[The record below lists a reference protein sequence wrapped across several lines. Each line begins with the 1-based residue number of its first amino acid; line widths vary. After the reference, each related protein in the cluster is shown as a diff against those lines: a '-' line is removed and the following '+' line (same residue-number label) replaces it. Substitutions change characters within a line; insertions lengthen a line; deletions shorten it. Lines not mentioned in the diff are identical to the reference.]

1 MFERWKRA
9 KEAFPQVEILTQW
22 DRKDQKFYA
31 PGALIR
37 VTNGR
42 GLLCERYSEEPSE
55 ATYCTLMF
63 GEQPLFQFQGNEY
76 YCPTCEKIVR
86 SGYGLQQTEEFRNEG
101 LNQEHTALT
110 DALEE
115 LKPLLGLL
123 EDNAYVILDTEL
135 YPTDGNGHLF
145 WEVPD
150 SGECL
155 PGSCLFY
162 RGDGEWGYL
171 RPHFTVATQSPDKL
185 QENRVEYYRTRPGC
199 RAVAYY
205 MDGYMTALID
215 GHHKTMAAALE
226 HRRVKALVI
235 MPCWRWQ
242 VRQED
247 GSFRTYAAAGE
258 MRFACDRY
266 GLTERNAIA
275 RKKATYEEMQQMWEL
290 IPVAERELP
299 YDGGDLAAA
308 YPSAEEMADIDACG
322 EITDQRLDRIV
333 SGEHTCSLEE
343 IQVLMNALG
352 GLRHERLFEL
362 ADYFL
367 EKCPC
372 LSWLRVHDTGTFGA
386 IVRQLLK
393 LPRSD
398 RLEAYLLNLMV
409 EYEEEY
415 PFVTD
420 RIAEWL

>member
-1 MFERWKRA
+1 MFERWKQAR
-9 KEAFPQVEILTQW
+9 EAFPQIEILTRW
-22 DRKDQKFYA
+22 EGTDSEFYA

-42 GLLCERYSEEPSE
+42 GLLYERFSEEPRE

-63 GEQPLFQFQGNEY
+63 REQPLFQFQGSEY

-86 SGYGLQQTEEFRNEG
+86 SGYGLQQTEEFRRER
-101 LNQEHTALT
+101 LNQEHLSLT
-110 DALEE
+110 EALEGLE
-115 LKPLLGLL
+115 PLLGLL

-150 SGECL
+150 NGECL

-162 RGDGEWGYL
+162 RGDGEWGDL
-171 RPHFTVATQSPDKL
+171 RPHFTVATQSPDRL
-185 QENRVEYYRTRPGC
+185 QESRVEYYRTRPDC

-205 MDGYMTALID
+205 RDGYMTALLD

-226 HRRVKALVI
+226 HRTVKALVI

-242 VRQED
+242 IRQED
-247 GSFRTYAAAGE
+247 GSIRVYAAAGD
-258 MRFACDRY
+258 MRFDCERY
-266 GLTERNAIA
+266 GLTGRKTIA
-275 RKKATYEEMQQMWEL
+275 WKKATYEEMQQLWEL
-290 IPVAERELP
+290 IPVAEREFP
-299 YDGGDLAAA
+299 YDGEALAAA
-308 YPSAEEMADIDACG
+308 YPGAEEMADIDACG
-322 EITDQRLDRIV
+322 EITEQRLDRIV
-333 SGEHTCSLEE
+333 SGEYICSREE
-343 IQVLMNALG
+343 IQVLMSAMG

-367 EKCPC
+367 EKSPY
-372 LSWLRVHDTGTFGA
+372 LSWQRFHDAETFGA

-398 RLEAYLLNLMV
+398 RLEAYLLQLMV

-415 PFVTD
+415 PDVTD
-420 RIAEWL
+420 RILEWL